1 MWVASCFQGGTAM
14 YAAAAGD
21 PSTQAAYLAAAAA
34 AAQPSTL
41 ISRVPVSSH
50 SYHPYRR

>member
-1 MWVASCFQGGTAM
+1 MYVKGGTAM

-21 PSTQAAYLAAAAA
+21 PSTQAAYLAAA